1 MRWFKPQAL
10 RPGDPLRLIAPS
22 GPFDRASFDVGLARV
37 SSRYR
42 PLFEETLFS
51 RARYLAGSDAVRG
64 AGLQSAL
71 EDAQVPGLLAA
82 RGGYGA
88 TRLLPSLKL
97 PDAHTPL
104 LMGFSD
110 ITALHALFQREHR
123 LSLHAPVLTQL
134 GRQPEEVFERWVRL
148 CEAAEPAPALQGT
161 TPLVSGVVE
170 GRLMGGNLEVF
181 SRLIGT
187 PFLPDLTGALLLLE
201 DVGER
206 PYKLDRLW
214 THLRL
219 AGVFERVA
227 GIVLGDFTGCEEKGA
242 DYTSAELLAELV
254 RETGLPCAAGFPIG
268 HGAVNLPVPLGGM
281 ARLDAGEGTLS
292 FLEPLVEG

>member
-10 RPGDPLRLIAPS
+10 RPGAPLRLIAPS

-37 SSRYR
+37 ASRYR
-42 PLFEETLFS
+42 PVFDDTLFS
-51 RARYLAGSDAVRG
+51 SARYLAGPDDVRRSGLKAALADPAVP
-64 AGLQSAL
+64 AI
-71 EDAQVPGLLAA
+71 LAA

-88 TRLLPSLKL
+88 TRLLTSLSVPSG
-97 PDAHTPL
+97 HTPL

-110 ITALHALFQREHR
+110 ITALHALFQREGR
-123 LSLHAPVLTQL
+123 VSLHAPVLTQL
-134 GRQPEEVFERWVRL
+134 GRQPEDVFERWIRL
-148 CEAAEPAPALQGT
+148 CEVAEPAVALQGT
-161 TPLVSGVVE
+161 QSLVPGVVE

-181 SRLIGT
+181 SRLLGT

-227 GIVLGDFTGCEEKGA
+227 GVVLGDFTGCEEKNADYSGA
-242 DYTSAELLAELV
+242 DVLADLA
-254 RETGLPCAAGFPIG
+254 RETGLPCAAGFPVG
-268 HGAVNLPVPLGGM
+268 HGAVNQPVPLGVM
-281 ARLDAGEGTLS
+281 ARLDAGAATLS
-292 FLEPLVEG
+292 FLEPLVEE